1 MRLLLDTNVLT
12 RLCHPAKAEN
22 AEVAAWLAE
31 LLTRDEGQV
40 QVCIPEISDYEARR
54 GLLHVALRNQ
64 HSTTKSLQHLDQLNE
79 LLTYLP
85 LSTPVMRRAAHLWAQ
100 SRKDGRPTAPG
111 EMLDGD
117 VILAAQALEVA
128 GIVVTENTR
137 HLSRFVPAFRWQEVP
152 LGT

>member
-31 LLTRDEGQV
+31 LLTRDQGQV

-54 GLLHVALRNQ
+54 GLLHVALRSQ

-100 SRKDGRPTAPG
+100 SRKDA
-111 EMLDGD
+111 
-117 VILAAQALEVA
+117 
-128 GIVVTENTR
+128 
-137 HLSRFVPAFRWQEVP
+137 
-152 LGT
+152 